1 MVCSW
6 CTLAAWP
13 GRKGDYVLQ
22 QLFASLY
29 EDCQWQQQWSQA
41 LVRLVMQDTPAN
53 QQVLQQWVNKW
64 YAMMVPAISAFAPLF
79 DQCSES
85 PGAGTGA
92 EVVAQLCA
100 ALEEYLCLAG
110 LECLCPQQVER
121 ARVSGQH
128 S

>member
-1 MVCSW
+1 MC
-6 CTLAAWP
+6 C
-13 GRKGDYVLQ
+13 Q

-41 LVRLVMQDTPAN
+41 LVRLVMQDTPVN

-64 YAMMVPAISAFAPLF
+64 YAMMVPAISTFAPLF
-79 DQCSES
+79 EQCSES

-110 LECLCPQQVER
+110 LERPAAHPPLSVLALASGR
-121 ARVSGQH
+121 AGEGRGQH